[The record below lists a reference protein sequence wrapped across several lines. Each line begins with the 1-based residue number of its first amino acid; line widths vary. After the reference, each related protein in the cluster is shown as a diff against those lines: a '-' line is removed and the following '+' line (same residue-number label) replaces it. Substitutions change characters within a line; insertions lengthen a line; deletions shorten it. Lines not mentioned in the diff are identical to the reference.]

1 MGFLRNLFGKAQN
14 EEVPVS
20 NEVKA
25 KAKKIFFDYRC
36 NEFYMAR
43 EGENFPQY
51 HISEELKAE
60 WRNEFIT
67 IWKNQLSTDDLTA
80 LQKLHDAEAFEAVPD
95 LIAMIDRADSY
106 AKLEIVRAL
115 QTMSRKIADK
125 AMRKQTVD
133 TIRNTLRF
141 IIDNPVQVSEEH
153 RTLIQNWF
161 KQNPEEHIIPWA
173 TQILKEVK

>member
-1 MGFLRNLFGKAQN
+1 MSFLRNLFGKAQK
-14 EEVPVS
+14 EEIPVS
-20 NEVKA
+20 DEVKE

-67 IWKNQLSTDDLTA
+67 TWKNQLSTDDLTA

-95 LIAMIDRADSY
+95 LIALIDKGDSY
-106 AKLEIVRAL
+106 AKLELVRAL
-115 QTMSRKIADK
+115 QTMSRKITDK
-125 AMRKQTVD
+125 AMQKQTLD
-133 TIRNTLRF
+133 TVRNTLRF
-141 IIDNPVQVSEEH
+141 IIDNPVHVSEEH
-153 RTLIQNWF
+153 RIYIQKSF
-161 KQNPEEHIIPWA
+161 GKNPEEHIIPWA
-173 TQILKEVK
+173 RQILKEVK